1 MSKTTANLGL
11 TKLELTDVADITL
24 LNENWDKIDNMMVEI
39 EQTIDEK
46 IGDIDLSEVT
56 NQIEELNEKVDNI
69 PITNMRLV

>member
-1 MSKTTANLGL
+1 MSKTTENLGL

-24 LNENWDKIDNMMVEI
+24 LNENWDKLDNMMVEI

-56 NQIEELNEKVDNI
+56 TQIEELNEKVDNI
-69 PITNMRLV
+69 PMTNMRLV

>member
-1 MSKTTANLGL
+1 MSKTTANLNL

-24 LNENWDKIDNMMVEI
+24 LNENWDKLDTKMVEL

-46 IGDIDLSEVT
+46 IGNIDLSEVT
-56 NQIEELNEKVDNI
+56 SQIDELNEKVDSI

>member
-1 MSKTTANLGL
+1 MSKTTENLGL
-11 TKLELTDVADITL
+11 TKLELSDIADITL

-56 NQIEELNEKVDNI
+56 NQIEELNDKVDNM

>member
-1 MSKTTANLGL
+1 MSKTTENLGL
-11 TKLELTDVADITL
+11 TKLELTDVADITM
-24 LNENWDKIDNMMVEI
+24 LNENWDKLDNMMVEI

>member
-24 LNENWDKIDNMMVEI
+24 LNDNWDKLDNMMVEI